1 MQTELS
7 NDQMNAILKSHFTA
21 HGAFFDG
28 LLPFAFP
35 LYYLMDGSSL
45 VALLPADKVTKRMGN
60 AMEICLEIDEGKI
73 NNTSFNMRVWGK
85 TKDPGSLLE
94 QKKIRQRFAERL
106 QIPLHFSDQSVS
118 HPNWDAIRTLQEGK
132 LLRVQV
138 SFKSGYLLE
147 KEPNEILVPVPNIVQ
162 LPALKRESKTLEVLY
177 AS

>member
-1 MQTELS
+1 
-7 NDQMNAILKSHFTA
+7 MNAILKSHFTA

-60 AMEICLEIDEGKI
+60 SMEICLEIDDGKI
-73 NNTSFNMRVWGK
+73 NDSSFNLRVWGK
-85 TKDPGSLLE
+85 TKEPGSLLE
-94 QKKIRQRFAERL
+94 QKKMRQRFAERL
-106 QIPLHFSDQSVS
+106 QIPLHFSSQSATS
-118 HPNWDAIRTLQEGK
+118 SNWDAIRTLQEGK
-132 LLRVQV
+132 LLKVLV

-147 KEPNEILVPVPNIVQ
+147 KEPTEMLAPATNIVQ
-162 LPALKRESKTLEVLY
+162 LPALKHESKVLEVLY